1 MTDQTITVLVCGG
14 TSETGS
20 WDTRT
25 DVPGMLAD
33 SAKRLDSRFRAQ
45 WVPYPAVYGTSM
57 PYDESVR
64 LGAGALLSQI
74 DQLIGAPFVLWGY
87 SQGCDVVR
95 QALALLEPGAD
106 CLGVGMLADPG
117 RHPDQWA
124 GMARKP
130 EGYGI
135 RGAFR
140 IDNSRFP
147 VWSLSAQGDPISSL
161 PAGNPLR
168 LIADL
173 TDMMGLAGPAQRL
186 AWFADMVAKIT
197 AGQLQ
202 PWWTADH
209 WRDWGGALAFARGY
223 VIDGRHTCYAHE
235 IVPGLLSTYTAR
247 LAQLTNTLSV

>member
-1 MTDQTITVLVCGG
+1 MVEQVTVFCLGG
-14 TSETGS
+14 TSETFDG
-20 WDTRT
+20 DTRT
-25 DVPGMLAD
+25 EPSGMLGE
-33 SAKRLDSRFRAQ
+33 AKRRLDSRFRAV
-45 WVPYPAVYGTSM
+45 WVPYPAVYGRGMS
-57 PYDESVR
+57 YDESVR
-64 LGAGALLSQI
+64 RGLDALLSRI
-74 DQLIGAPFVLWGY
+74 RALDGKPFAMWGY

-95 QALALLEPGAD
+95 AAATYLGLEPGPD
-106 CLGVGMLADPG
+106 LRGVGMLADPG
-117 RHPDQWA
+117 RHPDQWG

-135 RGAFR
+135 RGAFKLS
-140 IDNSRFP
+140 DVDYP

-173 TDMMGLAGPAQRL
+173 TDMMGLTTSSQRL
-186 AWFADMVAKIT
+186 AWFSDMVGKIT

-223 VIDGRHTCYAHE
+223 VIDGRHTCYADE

-247 LAQLTNTLSV
+247 LAQLTNTV